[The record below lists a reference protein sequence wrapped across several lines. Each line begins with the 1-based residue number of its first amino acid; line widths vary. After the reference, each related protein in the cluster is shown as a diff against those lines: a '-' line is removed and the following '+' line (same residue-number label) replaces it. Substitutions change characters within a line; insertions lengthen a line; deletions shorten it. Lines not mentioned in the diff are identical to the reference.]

1 MKAKKYF
8 VCSDPHVLMVGGK
21 VGGIDILTNNA
32 VVKFIEDE
40 GPWDGYVNAGDH
52 FDMNVVSDHNKGK
65 LKLVEG
71 QRLFDDYRAG
81 NAVLQQHYTAAG
93 SPGKFYLL
101 EGNHEDRVRRYIDA
115 KPELEGIVNVEKFL
129 PDFVTYIKYW
139 SKHEILKLGRLNIIH
154 GVGTASG
161 QCRKALADYGRNTL
175 MGHCVSEDTEVLT
188 QDGWKRHTELPE
200 NSEVGTLNLA
210 TNKIEFQRYS
220 EKFVYGAEKYPQV
233 VNFRN
238 THADILVTGDHGMVE
253 ILESGNGYNL
263 PSAAD
268 LLGRSRVVIPLG
280 GNLGSQG
287 IGLTDDQI
295 RLLVWIAADGSFDK
309 LKTSYRLRWH
319 FKKARKI
326 EALSALLTRLSVDF
340 KQYPMAAG
348 TVKIDIQVPAWVPF
362 YIAPWNK
369 MLPEVFRLA
378 SKEQA
383 RVIFDTISITDG
395 NRNGN
400 TIQYST
406 FKESEADLVQE
417 IAVLNNLRAAKTARP
432 GGFIVSIHDIEGAQT
447 TFSRGQIKFVDNTSD
462 VWCLTVPNGTL
473 VFRRNGK
480 VFITQNSHRR
490 EVVAMRY
497 HGDDETKI
505 AESIPVL
512 CEYRQPY
519 LNNRPTAWSQGFVV
533 LYLWPDGR
541 FNHFVVSVFDH
552 GFISPSGKYYN
563 GRKMRPETRIVL

>member
-1 MKAKKYF
+1 MRAKKFF

-21 VGGIDILTNNA
+21 VGGIDTLTNNA

-81 NAVLQQHYTAAG
+81 NAVLQQHYIAAG

-161 QCRKALADYGRNTL
+161 QCRKALTDYGRNTL
-175 MGHCVSEDTEVLT
+175 MGH
-188 QDGWKRHTELPE
+188 
-200 NSEVGTLNLA
+200 
-210 TNKIEFQRYS
+210 
-220 EKFVYGAEKYPQV
+220 
-233 VNFRN
+233 
-238 THADILVTGDHGMVE
+238 
-253 ILESGNGYNL
+253 
-263 PSAAD
+263 
-268 LLGRSRVVIPLG
+268 
-280 GNLGSQG
+280 
-287 IGLTDDQI
+287 
-295 RLLVWIAADGSFDK
+295 
-309 LKTSYRLRWH
+309 
-319 FKKARKI
+319 
-326 EALSALLTRLSVDF
+326 
-340 KQYPMAAG
+340 
-348 TVKIDIQVPAWVPF
+348 
-362 YIAPWNK
+362 
-369 MLPEVFRLA
+369 
-378 SKEQA
+378 
-383 RVIFDTISITDG
+383 
-395 NRNGN
+395 
-400 TIQYST
+400 
-406 FKESEADLVQE
+406 
-417 IAVLNNLRAAKTARP
+417 
-432 GGFIVSIHDIEGAQT
+432 
-447 TFSRGQIKFVDNTSD
+447 
-462 VWCLTVPNGTL
+462 
-473 VFRRNGK
+473 
-480 VFITQNSHRR
+480 SHRR